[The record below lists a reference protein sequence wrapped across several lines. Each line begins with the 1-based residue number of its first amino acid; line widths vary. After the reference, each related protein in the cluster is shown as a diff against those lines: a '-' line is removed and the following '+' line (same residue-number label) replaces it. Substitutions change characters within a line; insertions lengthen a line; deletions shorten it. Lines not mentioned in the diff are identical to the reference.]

1 MITRFFFRICDGR
14 KTPDEVR
21 QSMINKYRG
30 VFREALV
37 KANMI
42 DTALAQYLDEQPAEI
57 EQADIA
63 MPIEDIP
70 ILRCPKCNSNMV
82 VKTKRQGNGKYI
94 GCMGY
99 PTCNNVIWLPEA
111 IENVEI
117 LNEGCNQASD
127 ILEQY
132 LNPVKYNSVT

>member
-1 MITRFFFRICDGR
+1 
-14 KTPDEVR
+14 
-21 QSMINKYRG
+21 MINKYRE

-42 DTALAQYLDEQPAEI
+42 DAALAQYLDEQPEAI

-63 MPIEDIP
+63 MPVEDVP

-111 IENVEI
+111 VEEVEI
-117 LNEGCNQASD
+117 LDEGCNQVCN
-127 ILEQY
+127 ILQS
-132 LNPVKYNSVT
+132 NFNSAK